1 MVLQAE
7 VTTGIQPVD
16 LSNIQQ
22 VMDKLLAKGCNAII
36 LTLGPLG
43 AVYASKTNRNVTRIP
58 VTKVHPIDTTVRI
71 AYIWCR
77 KTSRGDFMTNLESI
91 RFNEIS
97 YFL

>member
-1 MVLQAE
+1 MLLQAE
-7 VTTGIQPVD
+7 VTTGIQPVN

-22 VMDKLLAKGCNAII
+22 VADKLLAKGCNAII

-71 AYIWCR
+71 AYIRCR
-77 KTSRGDFMTNLESI
+77 KTRGDLMTNLESI
-91 RFNEIS
+91 RCNKIS
-97 YFL
+97 YFF